1 MNTKYSIG
9 QIVKH
14 EETIK
19 KITIT
24 PNGIT
29 YDTTAENRYTDVDLD
44 KFVVLPASE
53 PVAAPVE
60 DKPLYHSG
68 DKVKITGNHNCNNF
82 EIGKIVTLAS
92 KYEYSRT
99 AWNVEEKSVCGN
111 QWVVLESDIEPYV
124 VPSEPSQPKLIVTRQ
139 MLVEL
144 GACQDGKELFDHC
157 FSDDNAPFE
166 AVMLIAKA
174 RGAGISAENWLIR
187 NKSTIESMQSE
198 QKKET
203 VKLYCAK
210 DYNPGRTLTKGK
222 IYEFVDGIVTYD
234 GGQKSHPMLNAKEF
248 CEAVNAT
255 VGKTAI
261 VSLEKRPAKVGE
273 YVLVTENPSNDNHG
287 DYRKGEIYKVQKIA
301 GTGKFVN
308 KKANAHNESISG
320 MYQLLDNEYLVLDNY
335 APEEPKE
342 EYWSGKVVCVNAG
355 DAPEWWTK
363 GKVYTYKNG
372 YTTADNGEKSPYGT
386 PAIKNIEELENYGN
400 VKFIEFKGEV

>member
-1 MNTKYSIG
+1 MKYKCTERKTDVSKFFTIG
-9 QIVKH
+9 KVYEISDNGNVFDDDGRKERKYGSAQKALEFLNHCYGFEPVKN
-14 EETIK
+14 ES
-19 KITIT
+19 KILIT
-24 PNGIT
+24 AAGATTLARLYEGKEVIRTAEAKCAPCDT
-29 YDTTAENRYTDVDLD
+29 YDFKTGANLAYARLMNPEAL
-44 KFVVLPASE
+44 S
-53 PVAAPVE
+53 
-60 DKPLYHSG
+60 KP
-68 DKVKITGNHNCNNF
+68 
-82 EIGKIVTLAS
+82 
-92 KYEYSRT
+92 
-99 AWNVEEKSVCGN
+99 
-111 QWVVLESDIEPYV
+111 EPYAA
-124 VPSEPSQPKLIVTRQ
+124 PSEPSQPKLIVTRQ

-157 FSDDNAPFE
+157 FPDDNAPFE

-187 NKSTIESMQSE
+187 NKSNIESMQSE

-342 EYWSGKVVCVNAG
+342 EYWSGEIICIDDAG
-355 DAPEWWTK
+355 GAYTR
-363 GKVYTYKNG
+363 GKKYTVKNGIVSQDNCTVSTIQFKSFEDINRVYT
-372 YTTADNGEKSPYGT
+372 S
-386 PAIKNIEELENYGN
+386 
-400 VKFIEFKGEV
+400 KFIEFKGAI